1 MQSLKSKNTYGKSIE
16 SLIRFITPPEV
27 VECLLVGMVNDTY
40 QELSTKS
47 NARNQRVKD
56 HIKTVTGGFEPNIPA
71 GMKWNEFLINAKNKE
86 ELTNIIVKFT
96 KSNKGRQLTNSPFIV
111 TAGDKIYR
119 FQEGQDKVR

>member
-16 SLIRFITPPEV
+16 SLIRIITPPEV

-56 HIKTVTGGFEPNIPA
+56 HIKTVTEGFEPNIPA
-71 GMKWNEFLINAKNKE
+71 GMK
-86 ELTNIIVKFT
+86 
-96 KSNKGRQLTNSPFIV
+96 
-111 TAGDKIYR
+111 
-119 FQEGQDKVR
+119 